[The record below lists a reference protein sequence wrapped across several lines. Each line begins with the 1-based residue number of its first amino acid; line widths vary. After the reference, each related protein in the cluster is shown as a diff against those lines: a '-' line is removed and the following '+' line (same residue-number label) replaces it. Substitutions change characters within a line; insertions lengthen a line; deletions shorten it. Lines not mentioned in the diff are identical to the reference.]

1 MQISYSPESIKIKQN
16 KNGTFYHTL
25 HHRSE
30 KGTEVMKIT
39 LLLNVHIL
47 YRIYVAHWQ
56 TNTFSNKKAL
66 PIVTTGN
73 QMKVLGGGCAWKGG
87 KYANC
92 TNVGCQFHDSL
103 VFQDKNKVM
112 KMWNELSW
120 FNRIQR
126 QAYRTMVMKLT
137 VL

>member
-1 MQISYSPESIKIKQN
+1 VQISYSPESIKIKQN
-16 KNGTFYHTL
+16 KNGTFCHNL

-47 YRIYVAHWQ
+47 YRRYVAHWQ

-73 QMKVLGGGCAWKGG
+73 QMKVLGAGDVHEKV
-87 KYANC
+87 ANM
-92 TNVGCQFHDSL
+92 QIA
-103 VFQDKNKVM
+103 Q
-112 KMWNELSW
+112 MWDVN
-120 FNRIQR
+120 FMI
-126 QAYRTMVMKLT
+126 V
-137 VL
+137 